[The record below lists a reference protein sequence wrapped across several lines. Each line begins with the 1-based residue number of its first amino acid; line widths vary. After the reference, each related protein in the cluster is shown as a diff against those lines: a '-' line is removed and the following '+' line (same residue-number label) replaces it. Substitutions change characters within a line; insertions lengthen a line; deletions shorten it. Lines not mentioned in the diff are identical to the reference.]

1 MTNKAVSRSDNFS
14 RIISAVRFEISR
26 AMCVGAVFLFGV
38 AAPWCC
44 RGRRSRNYARRNTS
58 LRSARACVES
68 CDRAA
73 ICQRRRILLPWLM
86 FLTAL
91 NPQDSTDC
99 GCGRFIAN
107 CEDEAASWPEIGC
120 LPSVSLFSNRGLGG
134 LSTCVASC
142 GWTTPTISAES
153 LHRKKSGW
161 PQAWCKMKKW
171 HSTSIHVYLSS

>member
-1 MTNKAVSRSDNFS
+1 
-14 RIISAVRFEISR
+14 
-26 AMCVGAVFLFGV
+26 MCVGAVFLFGV

-73 ICQRRRILLPWLM
+73 ICQRRHILLPWLM

-107 CEDEAASWPEIGC
+107 CEDEAASWPEIGRPFYLRC
-120 LPSVSLFSNRGLGG
+120 ILWLDHSNDLGG
-134 LSTCVASC
+134 IVTQEEVWLAPSLVQNEEMALHIDSC
-142 GWTTPTISAES
+142 LLVVITS
-153 LHRKKSGW
+153 LL
-161 PQAWCKMKKW
+161 A
-171 HSTSIHVYLSS
+171 